1 MEDELRLGAETWNL
15 AGSYFIQDLNSS
27 DAWAEANSKEE
38 LDKLFEESTFQM
50 QQARKA
56 FLCLK
61 FFFLIRNPNLNFKD
75 SRWLFCVQW

>member
-1 MEDELRLGAETWNL
+1 MEDELGLGAETWNL

-56 FLCLK
+56 FFMSKNLFSYQKPQLK
-61 FFFLIRNPNLNFKD
+61 L
-75 SRWLFCVQW
+75 